1 MARAARQLRLPARRG
16 SWQLDLV
23 IAVVAST
30 FLVLVSGHIPV
41 PSDRHG
47 LDALGFVALGAAGA
61 SMGALRRAPGV
72 SLTVATLVLTFF
84 IVRDYPNGPV
94 WLTGLVSLFALSWR
108 ASRRTALLSAAAVWV
123 ILEIANG
130 IAGDAPL
137 LLPLLYVG
145 WSVAVVFIADALRNR
160 RSYLT
165 QLEERAQFLEQTRE
179 EEARRRVAE
188 ERVRIARDLHDSV
201 AHAMATINVQA
212 GAAAHVLERRPE
224 AAQEALLAIQ
234 RASGDVLDELGAMLT
249 LLRDVDE
256 SAERAP
262 TPGIGEIPQLA
273 SSMNG
278 AGLDVSLVV
287 EGDTH
292 RTSAPV
298 GTAAYRVVQESLT
311 NVVRH
316 ANARRARVIIRA
328 DGDRG
333 LCVEVVDD
341 GTGSST
347 PASRTGHGIRGMR
360 ERVAATGGR
369 LSAGPVPSGGFAVRA
384 TWDGA
389 E

>member
-1 MARAARQLRLPARRG
+1 MVSPAGETRLRARRG
-16 SWQLDLV
+16 SWQFDVVL
-23 IAVVAST
+23 AAVASAL
-30 FLVLVSGHIPV
+30 LVLASAHVPVS
-41 PSDRHG
+41 SDQRG
-47 LDALGFVALGAAGA
+47 LDVLGYVLLGAAGA
-61 SMGALRRAPGV
+61 SMGALRRLPAV
-72 SLTVATLVLTFF
+72 SVATTTLVL
-84 IVRDYPNGPV
+84 IGIIARDYPNGPV

-108 ASRRTALLSAAAVWV
+108 TSRRTALYAGAAVWV
-123 ILEIANG
+123 ALEIANVV
-130 IAGDAPL
+130 ADKAPL

-145 WSVAVVFIADALRNR
+145 WSVAAVFIADALRNR

-224 AAQEALLAIQ
+224 AAQEALVAIQ
-234 RASGDVLDELGAMLT
+234 RASGEVLDELGAMLT

-262 TPGIGEIPQLA
+262 TPGIGEIPRLA
-273 SSMNG
+273 AAMTS

-287 EGDTH
+287 EGDTD

-298 GTAAYRVVQESLT
+298 GTAVYRVVQESLT

-316 ANARRARVIIRA
+316 AQARRARVTIRA

-341 GTGSST
+341 GRGADAE
-347 PASRTGHGIRGMR
+347 PKRAGHGIRGMR
-360 ERVAATGGR
+360 ERVAATGGQ
-369 LSAGPVPSGGFAVRA
+369 LSAGPAPSGGFAVRA
-384 TWDGA
+384 MWDGPA
-389 E
+389 

>member
-1 MARAARQLRLPARRG
+1 
-16 SWQLDLV
+16 
-23 IAVVAST
+23 VAT
-30 FLVLVSGHIPV
+30 
-41 PSDRHG
+41 
-47 LDALGFVALGAAGA
+47 
-61 SMGALRRAPGV
+61 
-72 SLTVATLVLTFF
+72 TTLVLTF
-84 IVRDYPNGPV
+84 IIARNYPNGPV

-108 ASRRTALLSAAAVWV
+108 ASRRTALLSAAAVWLT
-123 ILEIANG
+123 LEVANA
-130 IAGDAPL
+130 ISGDAPL

-160 RSYLT
+160 RSYLA
-165 QLEERAQFLEQTRE
+165 QLEERARFLEQTRE

-224 AAQEALLAIQ
+224 AAEEALLAIQ

-262 TPGIGEIPQLA
+262 TPGLGEIPRLA
-273 SSMNG
+273 ASLTS

-292 RTSAPV
+292 RTSVPV

-316 ANARRARVIIRA
+316 ADARRAHVTIRA

-347 PASRTGHGIRGMR
+347 EPTRTGHGIRGMR
-360 ERVAATGGR
+360 ERVTATGGR
-369 LSAGPVPSGGFAVRA
+369 LTAGPAPSGGFAVRA
-384 TWDGA
+384 TWDGPA
-389 E
+389 